1 MPLSTATA
9 HALVVAK
16 VADVAPTGTD
26 GIWWV
31 KARTLVGV
39 AVIGDV
45 VVRVRP
51 KVDIRRLVALLAYTR
66 DGQGWRTDEVGLERS
81 DGLVEAVARVLLHHT
96 DTVVR
101 HGLLQGYRGTD
112 DTLPVLRGR
121 LREADQLR
129 RRPGLPFP
137 LEVRYDEWTVDIA
150 ENRVLKAAA
159 GLLLKL
165 PLRDTRLRSRLHRL
179 VRGVLVDVA
188 DVPPQLLRGSWRA
201 SRLNARYRPA
211 LDVAELVLAG
221 RSFEQPAGGVAA
233 LGFLLD
239 LPKVFEDL
247 VCGRLSAALLPHG
260 GAVSL
265 QHRCH
270 LDLDRTVEIKP
281 DLVWL
286 RGERAVAVVDAKY
299 KAEKPSGHP
308 NADLYQLL
316 AYCVTLRL
324 REGHLVYARGNEEP
338 AVYRVA
344 GADVVVQAHALD
356 LDQELPDVL
365 AQLDALGQRLTA
377 GV

>member
-1 MPLSTATA
+1 M
-9 HALVVAK
+9 AK
-16 VADVAPTGTD
+16 VAEVTPTGTD
-26 GIWWV
+26 GVWWV

-39 AVIGDV
+39 AVVGDV

-51 KVDIRRLVALLAYTR
+51 KVDIRRLVALLAHTR
-66 DGQGWRTDEVGLERS
+66 DGQGWRTDEVGLVES

-96 DTVVR
+96 DRLVR
-101 HGLLQGYRGTD
+101 RVLLQGYRSTD

-159 GLLLKL
+159 DLLLRL
-165 PLRDTRLRSRLHRL
+165 PLRDPRLRSRLHGL

-188 DVPPQLLRGSWRA
+188 DVPAPLLQGSWRA

-247 VCGRLSAALLPHG
+247 VCGRLGAALRTHG
-260 GAVSL
+260 GAVSE
-265 QHRCH
+265 QHRCY
-270 LDLDRTVEIKP
+270 LDLDRSVELKP

-286 RGERAVAVVDAKY
+286 RGGRPVAVIDAKY

-316 AYCVTLRL
+316 AYCLTLGL

-344 GADVVVQAHALD
+344 GADVVVRAHALN

-365 AQLDALGQRLTA
+365 AQLDALAHRLA
-377 GV
+377 ASG